1 MLALSTTAVLVAYIL
16 IPAAVFRVVFSWFV
30 PLKKSPRTRAEEITF
45 ALLIAVL
52 PFQLAR
58 ALAFGHGLLAP
69 FELDAAGLATWRVLA
84 EAVLSDDLGVH
95 TAAFWE
101 ALGRVAAHQRHFV
114 AAFYVLVVVEAVL
127 FGLVGRYHG
136 TMVAALEPGAGRLAP
151 LRRCARA
158 LLRFASARLL
168 FPSISEWDAVFTPS
182 LFVPRRQRA
191 TAHVDVLTTDDH
203 LYRGQVADYFLDAQ
217 GKLSGLYLVGA
228 QRFQREEFTAARK
241 APAPPRGTALAS
253 DDYWREIGGRQLFV
267 DADKI
272 GTINVRFVP
281 DPQASITRGLHA
293 RGISVEV
300 LGPSEAAPGAP

>member
-1 MLALSTTAVLVAYIL
+1 MLALATTVLLVAYVL
-16 IPAAVFRVVFSWFV
+16 VPAAVFRSVFSWFM

-45 ALLIAVL
+45 ALLVAVV

-58 ALAFGHGLLAP
+58 ALAFGHGPLSP
-69 FELDAAGLATWRVLA
+69 FDLDARSLAACRVLL
-84 EAVLSDDLGVH
+84 EAVLTDGLG
-95 TAAFWE
+95 TPPGAFWD
-101 ALGRVAAHQRHFV
+101 ALGQVAAHQRRLL
-114 AAFYVLVVVEAVL
+114 ASFYLLVVVEAVL
-127 FGLVGRYHG
+127 FGLVGTYHG
-136 TMVAALEPGAGRLAP
+136 SIQAALEPGRGRLAAP
-151 LRRCARA
+151 RRWARA
-158 LLRFASARLL
+158 LLRFLSARLL

-191 TAHVDVLTTDDH
+191 AAHVDVLTTDDH

-228 QRFQREEFTAARK
+228 QRFRRAGHSEARGAPLPRGQ
-241 APAPPRGTALAS
+241 APAAGDS
-253 DDYWREIGGRQLFV
+253 WRDIGGRQLFV

-281 DPQASITRGLHA
+281 DAQASITRALHS

-300 LGPSEAAPGAP
+300 LGPPDAAPGAP